1 VEVRDDHPCS
11 NAKGIRQRSEGLRFW
26 LDDDGWNGVCEDL
39 SLAVRGS
46 TFVDAKRKME
56 AALLEHV
63 ENILRQHSPVSRTKV
78 A

>member
-1 VEVRDDHPCS
+1 MTTHAVT
-11 NAKGIRQRSEGLRFW
+11 LRVSANVPKDCGFW
-26 LDDDGWNGVCEDL
+26 LDDDGWNAVCEDL

-46 TFVDAKRKME
+46 TFVVAKRKME
-56 AALLEHV
+56 AALLEHI

>member
-1 VEVRDDHPCS
+1 MTSQATKLKVTASITKDC
-11 NAKGIRQRSEGLRFW
+11 IFQ

-39 SLAVRGS
+39 ALIVRGS

-56 AALLEHV
+56 AALLENI
-63 ENILRQHSPVSRTKV
+63 ENVLRQHSRVSQTKV